1 MGFLAE
7 IFGIG
12 ASVASGGLFGLL
24 GSIVGAGSK
33 YLQEKQ
39 RQAWQRQKW
48 AYETELLKLQME
60 AKALETERELAIVS
74 QQGAWDG
81 LTWSTDAEMSVRNVH
96 TLGKRSQGSVPAML
110 DPVSL
115 GDCIDPVFCRCL
127 GPARR
132 LDFGRRTDR
141 ADSLYGLHRILLR
154 FDGDRLVVRRPG
166 ADAARFQEPLDASAI
181 AAIAAIANRA
191 LRS

>member
-1 MGFLAE
+1 MGFLTE

-39 RQAWQRQKW
+39 RQAWQREKW

-60 AKALETERELAIVS
+60 ARALETERELAIVS

-81 LTWSTDAEMSVRNVH
+81 LARSAEAEMSVRGVH
-96 TLGKRSQGSVPAML
+96 TWVNDLRALFRPGLTLCLWMIASILFFAV
-110 DPVSL
+110 VSGRL
-115 GDCIDPVFCRCL
+115 VDWISAAELTGLVRYMVYTVFFS
-127 GPARR
+127 ASTATVWW
-132 LDFGRRTDR
+132 FGDR
-141 ADSLYGLHRILLR
+141 ALMP
-154 FDGDRLVVRRPG
+154 PG
-166 ADAARFQEPLDASAI
+166 FK
-181 AAIAAIANRA
+181 NR
-191 LRS
+191 